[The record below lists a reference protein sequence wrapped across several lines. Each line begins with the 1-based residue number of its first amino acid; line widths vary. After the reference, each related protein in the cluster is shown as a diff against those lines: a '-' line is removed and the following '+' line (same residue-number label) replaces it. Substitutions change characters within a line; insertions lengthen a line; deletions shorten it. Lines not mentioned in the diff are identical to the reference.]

1 MRDPAA
7 GQTWTSTDSDEALAR
22 VAGSDR
28 QAFALLYRRW
38 AEPVYR
44 YCYRR
49 LRTREAAE
57 DATSQIMTR
66 TMTGIGGFRGGSFP
80 AWLFTIARHVVISA
94 TERSGRS
101 VMPLE
106 EFAEPPDHQPGPEAL
121 AVAGD
126 ASRELYAA
134 LDALTDDQRQVIE
147 LRLADLTTAEI
158 AEAMGRDPVAI
169 RMLHHRAIR
178 RLRGILIPPPAATA
192 TDPSRRRH
200 HA

>member
-1 MRDPAA
+1 
-7 GQTWTSTDSDEALAR
+7 
-22 VAGSDR
+22 
-28 QAFALLYRRW
+28 
-38 AEPVYR
+38 
-44 YCYRR
+44 
-49 LRTREAAE
+49 
-57 DATSQIMTR
+57 MTR
-66 TMTGIGGFRGGSFP
+66 AMTGIDGFRGGSFP

-101 VMPLE
+101 VVTLDAI
-106 EFAEPPDHQPGPEAL
+106 AEPPDHQPGPEAL

-169 RMLHHRAIR
+169 RMLQHRAIR
-178 RLRGILIPPPAATA
+178 RLRGILTPPPAAT
-192 TDPSRRRH
+192 PSSPPRERH